1 MAALAVPVSS
11 THPTQVGDGLR
22 HSDNRLFRDR
32 LCKRP
37 QFGLFRVRIISNDS
51 AGDLFGD
58 RGRINERS
66 GRPIPVPHTQHY
78 CDAVEI
84 SPERFFDQQ
93 PPKKAGFL
101 EQGKNGSLRENNGGP
116 ARI

>member
-1 MAALAVPVSS
+1 MATPAVAESS
-11 THPTQVGDGLR
+11 AAPTQVGDGLR
-22 HSDNRLFRDR
+22 HSDNHLFRDR
-32 LCKRP
+32 LRKRP

-58 RGRINERS
+58 RDRINERS

-84 SPERFFDQQ
+84 SPERLIYRPD
-93 PPKKAGFL
+93 KK
-101 EQGKNGSLRENNGGP
+101 P
-116 ARI
+116 I